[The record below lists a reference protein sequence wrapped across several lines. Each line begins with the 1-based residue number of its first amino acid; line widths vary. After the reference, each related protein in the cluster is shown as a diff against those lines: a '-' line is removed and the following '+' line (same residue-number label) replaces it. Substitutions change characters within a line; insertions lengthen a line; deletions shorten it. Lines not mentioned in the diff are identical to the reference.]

1 MNSTPRKI
9 RERLFDVAAGGKR
22 LSAEEALNVWE
33 QADWTD
39 VASAGHQ
46 MRMRLHPEAQV
57 SYTAYRIINY
67 TNICSIGCTFCSFM
81 ADADAPNSYILSAE
95 DVRQKAEEARKLGA
109 DGIFLQ
115 GGVHTSIS
123 LEYYE
128 NLLHLLGRDMGFS
141 VRGFSPV
148 ELKHIAAHYHIS
160 MPELLERFRKAG
172 LSSVPG
178 AGAEILTNRMRKEL
192 APRKLNARQWC
203 DIMGACHQAGL
214 PGSANI
220 VIGSTESP
228 QDVVEHLNHIRSQ
241 QDATGGFLTFVPWT
255 FQPQTDKFTIRH
267 VKGTE
272 YLKLLGLSRLF
283 LDNISHIEVSVLGM
297 GKSLGELGLYA
308 GADDINSIVIEE
320 NVLKDA
326 GLRSI
331 EEAEAFIRQAGF
343 EPVRR
348 SMNFEY

>member
-1 MNSTPRKI
+1 MDTKLSDI
-9 RERLFDVAAGGKR
+9 RSKLLQVVEGQHRLTT
-22 LSAEEALNVWE
+22 EEALELWE
-33 QADWTD
+33 KADWTE
-39 VASAGHQ
+39 VVHAAHQ
-46 MRMRLHPEAQV
+46 MRLRLHPAAQV

-81 ADADAPNSYILSAE
+81 ADADAPDSYILSV
-95 DVRQKAEEARKLGA
+95 DQVRKKAEEARKLGA

-115 GGVHTSIS
+115 GGVHTAIS

-128 NLLHLLGRDMGFS
+128 ELLNLLGKEMGFS

-160 MPELLERFRKAG
+160 MPDLLKRFREAG

-192 APRKLNARQWC
+192 APRKLNAKQWC
-203 DIMGACHQAGL
+203 DIMGACHEAGL
-214 PGSANI
+214 PGSSNI
-220 VIGSTESP
+220 VIGSTETP
-228 QDVVEHLNHIRSQ
+228 QDVVEHLEHIRRQ

-255 FQPQTDKFTIRH
+255 FQPQTDRFTIRH
-267 VKGTE
+267 VRGVE

-283 LDNISHIEVSVLGM
+283 LDNIAHIEVSVLGM
-297 GKSLGELGLYA
+297 GKPLGELGLYA

-320 NVLKDA
+320 NVLQDS